1 MSLARVTRLRLTVR
15 HSMMENEMNEQTRY
29 LVPFLGDGA
38 KPTTMLTIVYLTTD
52 FPRGVDGTCAY
63 CHGDP
68 CNEDDNPDSLIAKY
82 LDRNPWDIACPCCH
96 GQPT

>member
-1 MSLARVTRLRLTVR
+1 MSQ
-15 HSMMENEMNEQTRY
+15 QTI

-38 KPTTMLTIVYLTTD
+38 YRWNDGGKDTVLTVIYIAE

-68 CNEDDNPDSLIAKY
+68 CAERSPATSLIAKFFEHNASWA
-82 LDRNPWDIACPCCH
+82 DTCPCC
-96 GQPT
+96 GGRPT